1 MNLVK
6 LQILVLI
13 EKYKKVTDVA
23 AEMNLKQPTV
33 SFHMKSLESELGA
46 SLFQYR
52 SGRVLLTDAGRA
64 LYQYAVRIV
73 SLSAEAE
80 RTVKQFTSLASG
92 NLELTASDIPAS
104 YLVPKLLSQFTQ
116 YYDGIDVYL
125 SVLPDDAIRERLRSR
140 EIQLAVLHSAEGQDD
155 TFHTQA
161 IAEEETVLVFAPEHP
176 FAGEQELTAQAVAR
190 EPWVQHEAASFLRGI
205 SDQWAQ
211 LNNVRVWNHAVLGSP
226 EAVKGMLY
234 TGRMVGV
241 FSRSGIEGEVTA
253 GRLAY
258 AKLPGILPAD
268 GSFVLAWRKDY
279 TLSPLQQAFAG
290 MAAGSAQINGIP
302 GAPV

>member
-23 AEMNLKQPTV
+23 AEMGLKQPTV

-64 LYQYAVRIV
+64 LYQYAVRMV
-73 SLSAEAE
+73 SLAAEAE
-80 RTVKQFTSLASG
+80 RAVKQFTSLASG
-92 NLELTASDIPAS
+92 NLELAASTVPGN
-104 YLVPKLLSQFTQ
+104 YLVPKLLSRFMQQ
-116 YYDGIDVYL
+116 HEGIDVYL
-125 SVLPDDAIRERLRSR
+125 SVLPDEVIRERLRSR

-155 TFHTQA
+155 SFQTQVISA
-161 IAEEETVLVFAPEHP
+161 DETVLAFAQDHP
-176 FAGEQELTAQAVAR
+176 FAGQVELTVEAVAR

-226 EAVKGMLY
+226 EAVKSMLCA
-234 TGRMVGV
+234 GGAVGV
-241 FSRSGIEGEVTA
+241 FSMAGIAAEVAA
-253 GRLAY
+253 GRLTY
-258 AKLPGILPAD
+258 ARLPGIQPGDSA
-268 GSFVLAWRKDY
+268 FVLAWRKDY
-279 TLSPLQQAFAG
+279 TLSPLQEAFAG
-290 MAAGSAQINGIP
+290 MAAAL
-302 GAPV
+302 

>member
-23 AEMNLKQPTV
+23 AEMGLKQPTV

-64 LYQYAVRIV
+64 LHQYAVRMV
-73 SLSAEAE
+73 SLAAEAE
-80 RTVKQFTSLASG
+80 RAVKQFTSLASG
-92 NLELTASDIPAS
+92 NLELAASSIPGN
-104 YLVPKLLSQFTQ
+104 YVVPKLLSRFMQQ
-116 YYDGIDVYL
+116 HEGIDVYL
-125 SVLPDDAIRERLRSR
+125 TVLPDETIRERLRSR
-140 EIQLAVLHSAEGQDD
+140 EIQLAVLHSADGQDD
-155 TFHTQA
+155 SFQTQMISA
-161 IAEEETVLVFAPEHP
+161 DETVLAFAPDHP
-176 FAGEQELTAQAVAR
+176 FAGLEELTVEAVAR

-226 EAVKGMLY
+226 EAVKSMLC
-234 TGRMVGV
+234 TGGAVGV
-241 FSRSGIEGEVTA
+241 FSMAGIASEVAA

-258 AKLPGILPAD
+258 AKLPGIQPGD
-268 GSFVLAWRKDY
+268 GAFMLAWRKDY
-279 TLSPLQQAFAG
+279 TLSPLQEAFAG
-290 MAAGSAQINGIP
+290 MAAAL
-302 GAPV
+302 

>member
-23 AEMNLKQPTV
+23 AEMDLKQPTV

-73 SLSAEAE
+73 SLTAEAE

-104 YLVPKLLSQFTQ
+104 YLVPKLLSQFTAQ
-116 YYDGIDVYL
+116 HNGIDVFL
-125 SVLPDDAIRERLRSR
+125 SVLPDDVIRERLRSR

-155 TFHTQA
+155 SFHTQV
-161 IAEEETVLVFAPEHP
+161 IAPDETVLVFAPEHP
-176 FAGEQELTAQAVAR
+176 LAALPELTAQDVAR
-190 EPWVQHEAASFLRGI
+190 EPWVQHEAASYLRGI
-205 SDQWAQ
+205 SDQWTQ

-234 TGRMVGV
+234 TGGMVGV
-241 FSRSGIEGEVTA
+241 FSKSGIAAEVAA

-258 AKLPGILPAD
+258 AGLPGIHPGD
-268 GSFVLAWRKDY
+268 GAFVLAWRKDY
-279 TLSPLQQAFAG
+279 TLSPLQKAFAE
-290 MAAGSAQINGIP
+290 MAAGD
-302 GAPV
+302 